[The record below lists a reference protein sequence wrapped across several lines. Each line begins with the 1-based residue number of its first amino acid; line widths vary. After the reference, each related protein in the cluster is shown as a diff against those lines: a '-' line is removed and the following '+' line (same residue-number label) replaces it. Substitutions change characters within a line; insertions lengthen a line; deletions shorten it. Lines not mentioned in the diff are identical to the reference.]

1 MSSVGIV
8 RFTLI
13 IFTTNDNVKT
23 MKCDVLQFFSNI
35 SKVKHIVLSLMQ
47 LILAMSKELY
57 LDLVFLQGKHLV
69 SENIKRRK

>member
-23 MKCDVLQFFSNI
+23 MKCDVLQFFFKYI
-35 SKVKHIVLSLMQ
+35 QSKTHRFDFNAAYSCDV
-47 LILAMSKELY
+47 
-57 LDLVFLQGKHLV
+57 
-69 SENIKRRK
+69 